1 MNKSRRSFIKH
12 ASLASTSLLFPPLF
26 TLEQNGFEKLT
37 ILYTNDWHSRI
48 EPFPADHPIYG
59 NKGGAARRAA
69 LISEIKKT
77 EKNVI
82 VLDAGDMIQGTPYFN
97 FFGGELEIDLM
108 NKMGYHAATLGNH
121 DFDNGLIGL
130 EKLIRRAQFKILNC
144 NYDLSDTVINNL
156 VYPYQIFKAGKVKI
170 GVTGVGIELNGLVPS
185 PNIKGLVYQ
194 NPINKANETATFL
207 KKEKGCAVV
216 ICLSHL
222 GFEYKTNKVSDKA
235 LAASSKNID
244 FILGGHTHTY
254 LENFVEISNLNN
266 QIVSISQMGW
276 AGLYLGR
283 IDLIFQPIAKNS
295 ETSFAIHDVF
305 KNTIA
310 I

>member
-1 MNKSRRSFIKH
+1 MSNSRRRFIKR
-12 ASLASTSLLFPPLF
+12 ASLASSALMLPPVF
-26 TLEQNGFEKLT
+26 DFVNNGYEKLT

-48 EPFPADHPIYG
+48 EPFAADHPIYG

-69 LISEIKKT
+69 VIAEIRKT
-77 EKNVI
+77 EKNVL
-82 VLDAGDMIQGTPYFN
+82 VLDAGDIIQGTPYFN

-121 DFDNGLIGL
+121 DFDNGLNGL
-130 EKLIRRAQFKILNC
+130 EKLARRAQFKILNC
-144 NYDLSDTVINNL
+144 NYNLSDTSIDNL

-194 NPINKANETATFL
+194 NPIEKANEIATFL
-207 KKEKGCAVV
+207 KKEKGCSAV

-222 GFEYKTNKVSDKA
+222 GFEYKTKKVSDKTF
-235 LAASSKNID
+235 AASSKNID

-254 LENFVEISNLNN
+254 LENLVEIPNLNN

-283 IDLIFQPIAKNS
+283 LDLIFQPIAKNS
-295 ETSFAIHDVF
+295 ETSFAIHYVF